1 MFEPTPWEGD
11 VQLEGCGS
19 DREAC
24 STPLM
29 AAPFLSPSL
38 AYTANT
44 PAGKRSDGDGGPS
57 GGGARGDIGT
67 KPYFARA
74 LGRPMRKNV
83 TNNKPTSSTAQQPPP
98 VYKAALNVDRRVPR
112 EAGSLAVAR
121 VTDAKGAKGA
131 NAESHSMVVGT
142 AIKRRA
148 SADGTYSAQSLHDHQ
163 KVGDDDDGAMLSGQ
177 HVEEAMGE
185 STGKV
190 FQILTIMFTVVSS
203 REKPPRNASCYHVTP
218 PLRHPTT
225 TSPRQPSR
233 HDVTTPSCHHSVLS

>member
-29 AAPFLSPSL
+29 VAPFLSPSL
-38 AYTANT
+38 AYTANA
-44 PAGKRSDGDGGPS
+44 PAGKRSDGEEGPS

-74 LGRPMRKNV
+74 LGRTMRKNV
-83 TNNKPTSSTAQQPPP
+83 TNNKPTSSTAQQSLPS
-98 VYKAALNVDRRVPR
+98 YKATPNVDRRVH
-112 EAGSLAVAR
+112 V
-121 VTDAKGAKGA
+121 DAKGAKGA
-131 NAESHSMVVGT
+131 NAESHSMVAGT

-177 HVEEAMGE
+177 HVEEEAMGE

-203 REKPPRNASCYHVTP
+203 REKSAAQRIILPRHPAATP
-218 PLRHPTT
+218 PHHTT
-225 TSPRQPSR
+225 LPRQPSR
-233 HDVTTPSCHHSVLS
+233 HGVTTPSCHHSILS

>member
-1 MFEPTPWEGD
+1 
-11 VQLEGCGS
+11 
-19 DREAC
+19 
-24 STPLM
+24 M

-38 AYTANT
+38 AYTANA
-44 PAGKRSDGDGGPS
+44 PAGKRSDGEEGPS

-67 KPYFARA
+67 KPYLARA
-74 LGRPMRKNV
+74 LGRTVRKNV
-83 TNNKPTSSTAQQPPP
+83 TNNKPMSSTAQQPPAA
-98 VYKAALNVDRRVPR
+98 YKAALSVDRRVPR
-112 EAGSLAVAR
+112 EVGSLVAAR
-121 VTDAKGAKGA
+121 VTGAKGARGA

-177 HVEEAMGE
+177 HVEEEAMGE

-203 REKPPRNASCYHVTP
+203 REKSAAQRIILPRHPAATP
-218 PLRHPTT
+218 PHHT

-233 HDVTTPSCHHSVLS
+233 HDVTTPSCHHSILS